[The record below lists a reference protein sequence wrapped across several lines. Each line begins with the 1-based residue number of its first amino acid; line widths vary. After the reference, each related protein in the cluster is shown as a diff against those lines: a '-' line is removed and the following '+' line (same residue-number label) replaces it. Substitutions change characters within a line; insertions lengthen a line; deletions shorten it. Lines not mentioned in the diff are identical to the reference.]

1 MRIIAP
7 ATWWLALQWADAT
20 PPCIFCIGHGCQGL
34 LRRNT
39 DTERE
44 FMGLSRESIERS
56 FPGLRRKEAWH
67 MHLMASS
74 QPKLML
80 ATRSPCA
87 VTSSQNE

>member
-20 PPCIFCIGHGCQGL
+20 PPCIICIGHGCQRL

-44 FMGLSRESIERS
+44 FMGLSRKYRTF
-56 FPGLRRKEAWH
+56 FPRPEAEGSVAHASGGFFAAQVNAGYPFSMRRH
-67 MHLMASS
+67 R
-74 QPKLML
+74 L
-80 ATRSPCA
+80 AK
-87 VTSSQNE
+87 